1 MRPAPTLS
9 VRAFGPVVP
18 LAVTA
23 AVVVVVV
30 VAAAAAGVAVVA
42 VTAAAV
48 SETISSVVDSLTRRP
63 RSEGPGATPLAA

>member
-23 AVVVVVV
+23 AVVVVPVPV
-30 VAAAAAGVAVVA
+30 AVAVAAAVGGGF
-42 VTAAAV
+42 
-48 SETISSVVDSLTRRP
+48 RNYKQC
-63 RSEGPGATPLAA
+63 G